1 MFKAIE
7 IDVFWPLLMFY
18 FVVLVSYTVHK
29 IAKKM
34 QKYNYSIS
42 DFTKKNNIGFAP
54 SFNLAQWSNL
64 LNFVNIHILTRI
76 NYHIYRQTNLMFLN
90 THLAYSRIFYIMPD
104 YLTEQ
109 NKNYMLYFIRFN

>member
-1 MFKAIE
+1 MSESQIWERITFAFLLGIVCTMFKAIE

-54 SFNLAQWSNL
+54 SFNLAQ
-64 LNFVNIHILTRI
+64 
-76 NYHIYRQTNLMFLN
+76 
-90 THLAYSRIFYIMPD
+90 
-104 YLTEQ
+104 
-109 NKNYMLYFIRFN
+109 